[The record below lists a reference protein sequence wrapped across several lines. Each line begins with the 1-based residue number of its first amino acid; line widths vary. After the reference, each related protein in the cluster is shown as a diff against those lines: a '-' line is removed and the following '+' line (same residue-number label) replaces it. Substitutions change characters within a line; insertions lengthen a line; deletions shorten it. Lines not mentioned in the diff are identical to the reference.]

1 MQSLDNPHDL
11 KQKPSRLPDWVQY
24 LGIALFIVGLVL
36 ASVWALTEH
45 WRRASF
51 TMGVSMLWL
60 TVLRL
65 TCDSRKI
72 GLVAVRSRRFDSLFT
87 TALGA
92 AMVWLSVSVD
102 SLGS

>member
-1 MQSLDNPHDL
+1 MPTLDNPHDL
-11 KQKPSRLPDWVQY
+11 KQKPSKLPAWVQY
-24 LGIALFIVGLVL
+24 SGIALFVVGLAV
-36 ASVWALTEH
+36 ASGLALTAH

-51 TMGVSMLWL
+51 VLGLTMIWL
-60 TVLRL
+60 AVLRL

-72 GLVAVRSRRFDSLFT
+72 GLVAVRSRRFDTLFT

-92 AMVWLSVSVD
+92 AMVWLAVSVD